1 MSDTTHSPDAGGAEN
16 GTRARGLEV
25 LRDPVLNKGT
35 AFTADERRALGL
47 EGLLPAAV
55 ESLDQRARRA
65 YGQYRDQPSDLARNI
80 FLEAVRDRDEV
91 LYYRLLGDHLQEML
105 PVVYDPTVARAI
117 ETYSTQYRRP
127 RGVYL
132 SVDDPDG
139 VERALANLG
148 LGAGDV
154 DLLVASDAEEILGIG
169 DWGAG
174 GGAGIAA
181 GKLAVYTAAAGIDPA
196 RTIPVALDVGTDNEA
211 LLTGPRYVGN
221 RHARVRGERYD
232 AFVDA
237 YVTAA
242 TRLFPEAVLHWEDFG
257 PANARRILDRYRDSV
272 PTFNDDVQGTGAIV
286 LAAMLGAVRVSGT
299 PLRDQRIVVFGAG
312 TAGLGIAD
320 QLRDAMVRDGLTGQE
335 ATGRVWP
342 VDRQGLLTDDMDG
355 LRDFQ
360 VPYAR
365 PASEVEDWAREDG
378 AIGLHEVVSRV
389 RPTLL
394 LGTSTVHGAFTEDV
408 VTTMARHT
416 DRPAVFPIS
425 NPTER
430 MEASPEDLLR
440 WTRGR
445 ALVAVGV
452 PAEPVSVRGV
462 EYSVAQANNALIFP
476 GIGLGAIVSRTRT
489 ITDALIRAAAE
500 AVAAMV
506 DTSAPGASLLPQVED
521 LREVSARVAVAVVRR
536 AEQDG
541 LARVAV
547 TDPVQQVQDA
557 MWQPAYRP
565 LHAL

>member
-1 MSDTTHSPDAGGAEN
+1 MADTTRSTDGGN

-35 AFTADERRALGL
+35 AFTAEERRELGL

-91 LYYRLLGDHLQEML
+91 LYHRLLGDHLQEML

-132 SVDDPDG
+132 SVDDPGG
-139 VERALANLG
+139 VERALSNLG
-148 LGAGDV
+148 LGADDV
-154 DLLVASDAEEILGIG
+154 DLLVASDAEQVLGIG

-196 RTIPVALDVGTDNEA
+196 RTVPVALDVGTDNGE
-211 LLTGPRYVGN
+211 LLDGPAYVGN

-232 AFVDA
+232 AFIDA

-242 TRLFPEAVLHWEDFG
+242 TRLFPGAVLHWEDFG

-286 LAAMLGAVRVSGT
+286 LAAMLGAARISGT
-299 PLRDQRIVVFGAG
+299 PVRDQRIVVFGAG
-312 TAGLGIAD
+312 TAGMGIAD
-320 QLRDAMVRDGLTGQE
+320 QLRDAMVRDGLTGEE

-360 VPYAR
+360 APYAR
-365 PASEVEDWAREDG
+365 PASEVEGWAREDG
-378 AIGLHEVVSRV
+378 AIGLREVVGRV

-394 LGTSTVHGAFTEDV
+394 LGTSTVHGAFTEEI
-408 VTTMARHT
+408 VTTMARGT
-416 DRPAVFPIS
+416 ERPAVLPIS
-425 NPTER
+425 NPTDR
-430 MEASPEDLLR
+430 MEAAPEDLLR

-452 PAEPVSVRGV
+452 PADPVTVDGV
-462 EYSVAQANNALIFP
+462 EYSIAQANNALVFP
-476 GIGLGAIVSRTRT
+476 GIGLGAIVCRARAV
-489 ITDALIRAAAE
+489 TDPLIRAAAE

-506 DTSAPGASLLPQVED
+506 DTSAPGAPLLPRVGD
-521 LREVSARVAVAVVRR
+521 LREVSARVAAAVVEKAR
-536 AEQDG
+536 EEG
-541 LARVAV
+541 LARVPV
-547 TDPVQQVQDA
+547 TDPDRQVRDA
-557 MWQPAYRP
+557 MWQPVYRP
-565 LHAL
+565 LRAL